1 MTHDEIW
8 EVLCRHVRDV
18 LGDLQDDEIHPR
30 QKLRDLGANSLDR
43 MDILVGT
50 VDELRLTVPTGAL
63 AAEPTLGGLAELLHA
78 HCEQP

>member
-18 LGDLQDDEIHPR
+18 LGGLQDDEIHPR